1 MSIASE
7 VERLESAK
15 SDLKSALESKGVAV
29 PEGAKLNAF
38 PALVQQISVGG
49 EQTVAVAYT
58 VDVPTTG
65 WADGSLT
72 WGGTTYTRQCTVT
85 AADATASPTS
95 VSMSYEGGAYDAYC
109 QVGLIDTQDGSVVL
123 WATDDPTAACQIR
136 VAEVRQGADNQ

>member
-29 PEGAKLNAF
+29 PEGAKLDAF

-58 VDVPTTG
+58 VAVPTTG
-65 WADGSLT
+65 WEDGSLT
-72 WGGTTYTRQCTVT
+72 WGGATYTRQCTVT
-85 AADATASPTS
+85 AADATASPTL
-95 VSMSYEGGAYDAYC
+95 VSMSYEGGDYDAYC
-109 QVGLIDTQDGSVVL
+109 QVGLIDTQAGSVVL